1 MPISFGTDMRYP
13 SVIGLCLGA
22 FLGVMLNAAAAL
34 AHWDMEPRFWA
45 DESKGQF
52 YLRIHNGAHANRNA
66 VKKELN
72 VCFWLEGLSG
82 NAYSAVSEKK
92 CTLVVL
98 RPDEWKDFVFNLRE
112 ASIQGQAKN
121 GANLKKGSYR
131 AVAMARE
138 QKGTLARIL
147 FGAALER
154 LYTYFEVK

>member
-1 MPISFGTDMRYP
+1 MRRLP
-13 SVIGLCLGA
+13 VIGLCLGA
-22 FLGVMLNAAAAL
+22 FLGVVLHTAAAL

-52 YLRIHNGAHANRNA
+52 YLRIHNGAHANRSA

-72 VCFWLEGLSG
+72 VCFWLEELSEG
-82 NAYSAVSEKK
+82 TYSAVSEKR
-92 CTLVVL
+92 CSLVVL
-98 RPDEWKDFVFNLRE
+98 KPDAWMDFVFNPKEAAIRE
-112 ASIQGQAKN
+112 QAKN

-154 LYTYFEVK
+154 LYSYFEVK

>member
-1 MPISFGTDMRYP
+1 MRCLHI
-13 SVIGLCLGA
+13 IGVCLGA
-22 FLGVMLNAAAAL
+22 FLGVVLYTTSAL

-52 YLRIHNGAHANRNA
+52 YLRIHNGAHANRSP

-72 VCFWLEGLSG
+72 VCFWVEELSG
-82 NAYSAVSEKK
+82 STYTAVSEKK
-92 CTLVVL
+92 CRAVL
-98 RPDEWKDFVFNLRE
+98 LKPDEWLDFAFDLKE
-112 ASIQGQAKN
+112 AAIQEQAKN

-154 LYTYFEVK
+154 LYSYFEVK

>member
-1 MPISFGTDMRYP
+1 MRHVH
-13 SVIGLCLGA
+13 SITLCLGV
-22 FLGVMLNAAAAL
+22 LLVLVLQTTAAS

-66 VKKELN
+66 VRKELS
-72 VCFWLEGLSG
+72 VCFWVEGLSG
-82 NAYSAVSEKK
+82 STYSAVSEKK
-92 CTLVVL
+92 CRTAVL
-98 RPDEWKDFVFNLRE
+98 KPDEWLDFAFALKETV
-112 ASIQGQAKN
+112 IQEKAKN
-121 GANLKKGSYR
+121 GAHLKKGSYR

-154 LYTYFEVK
+154 LYSYFEVK

>member
-1 MPISFGTDMRYP
+1 MRYP
-13 SVIGLCLGA
+13 AAIGLCLGA
-22 FLGVMLNAAAAL
+22 FLGVVLHAAAAL

-45 DESKGQF
+45 DEPKGQF
-52 YLRIHNGAHANRNA
+52 YLRIHNGAHANRSA

-82 NAYSAVSEKK
+82 GTYSAVSEKK
-92 CTLVVL
+92 CSLVVL
-98 RPDEWKDFVFNLRE
+98 KPDEWMDFVFDLRGT
-112 ASIQGQAKN
+112 AIQESVKN
-121 GANLKKGSYR
+121 GAVLKKGSYR

-154 LYTYFEVK
+154 LYSYFEVK